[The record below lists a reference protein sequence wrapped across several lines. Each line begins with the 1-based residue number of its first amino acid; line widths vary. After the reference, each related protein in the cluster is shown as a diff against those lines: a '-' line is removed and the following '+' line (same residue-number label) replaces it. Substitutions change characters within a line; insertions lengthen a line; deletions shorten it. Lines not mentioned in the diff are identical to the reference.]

1 MYIYILEQSTHLM
14 ALLKPRVFTS
24 RAQQLLLPPVG
35 HFVRFAAP
43 AARKIPHGFC
53 YILIYLLK
61 FIVKL
66 PPVAKLK
73 CGWQAASEGEKEE
86 NKRRHGQGAQI

>member
-24 RAQQLLLPPVG
+24 RAQQLLYPPVG

-73 CGWQAASEGEKEE
+73 CGWQAASEGEQEE

>member
-1 MYIYILEQSTHLM
+1 MLYILNVYIYILEHSPHSI
-14 ALLKPRVFTS
+14 ALLKSRVFAS
-24 RAQQLLLPPVG
+24 RALRLLLPPVG

-73 CGWQAASEGEKEE
+73 CGWRNGG
-86 NKRRHGQGAQI
+86 RV